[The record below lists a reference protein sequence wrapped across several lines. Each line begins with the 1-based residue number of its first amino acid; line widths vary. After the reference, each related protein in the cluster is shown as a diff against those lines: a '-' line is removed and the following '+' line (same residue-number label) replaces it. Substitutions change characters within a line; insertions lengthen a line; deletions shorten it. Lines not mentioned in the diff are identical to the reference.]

1 MADHGKYTFKAARH
15 KESGGLQQA
24 SDGSIRSASEI
35 YEVMMPAGTE
45 YIDPTQIS
53 DLPVKDSL
61 HPKYS
66 TLYVRDYSWQHVDEG
81 SLLWRCTVSYEVR
94 SGSTHEGDDVERV
107 VSLEWGSSSG
117 QTDVVTDAKLGLPV
131 VNSAGD
137 LFDTVPTMEE
147 VYPTVHLVQHERR
160 HRTQVLALNGKVNRA
175 AFTVA
180 GITFQPHTCRLRVTC
195 RKLLDQ
201 TDLPYEYDY
210 TFEGRNH
217 PIKTA
222 NAAWLNGT
230 AINGYAATGDLSDIG
245 WDVELVQ
252 AGFRY
257 LDDGTPTKFLD
268 TNADGGQSEPAL
280 PHPLDEFGM
289 PLAPGEPLRVLVVR
303 AYPDADFSILR
314 VPPSA

>member
-15 KESGGLQQA
+15 KESGGLQQS

-35 YEVMMPAGTE
+35 FEVMMPAGTE

-53 DLPVKDSL
+53 GLPVKDSR
-61 HPKYS
+61 HPKYL

-94 SGSTHEGDDVERV
+94 SASTAQGDDIERI
-107 VSLEWGSSSG
+107 VSLEWGSSSA
-117 QTDVVTDAKLGLPV
+117 QADVVTDALLGLPV

-137 LFDTVPTMEE
+137 VFDTVPTMEE
-147 VYPTVHLVQHERR
+147 VYPTVHLVQREKR
-160 HRTQVLALNGKVNRA
+160 HRPETLALDGAINDA

-180 GITFQPHTCRLRVTC
+180 GITFSRHTCRLRVTC
-195 RKLLDQ
+195 RKLTDT
-201 TDLPYEYDY
+201 TDLKYEYDY

-217 PIKTA
+217 PINTA
-222 NAAWLNGT
+222 HAFFLDGSQIT
-230 AINGYAATGDLSDIG
+230 GYAESDGLSDIG
-245 WDVELVQ
+245 WDFELVQ

-257 LDDGTPTKFLD
+257 LDNDIPTKFLD

-314 VPPSA
+314 VPSDA